1 MQPQDQ
7 DFFPVIVLIE
17 QVPAV
22 DDVFDD
28 EVGMMRQESFR
39 FFIRIIEKQAHRPRR
54 LVMGVEKFPQDPL
67 QRVQGKRIEEKETSP
82 FRRNLVFHGIGQ
94 DESHAPP
101 GRRRLSIGQ
110 GFFPQPPVVF
120 HTDGLTAR
128 LISQEE
134 AARPL
139 PLP

>member
-1 MQPQDQ
+1 
-7 DFFPVIVLIE
+7 
-17 QVPAV
+17 
-22 DDVFDD
+22 
-28 EVGMMRQESFR
+28 
-39 FFIRIIEKQAHRPRR
+39 
-54 LVMGVEKFPQDPL
+54 MGVEKFPQDPL
-67 QRVQGKRIEEKETSP
+67 QRVQGKGVEEKETIP
-82 FRRNLVFHGIGQ
+82 LRRDLVLHGIGQ

-134 AARPL
+134 ADPSSAAAVIDERIPL
-139 PLP
+139 ANIAAVGQSFEDAVIRRLIRMVLPIGMAVVAASRFDMQ